1 MKTKI
6 FFQALVLFLLQ
17 TVTVN
22 AQDSIS
28 VNKEQ
33 VSKETTS
40 NTQDITSETAKDL
53 IPVVRFGDDIKV
65 KLGGFFRAEYYV
77 DSREIVGACDGL
89 FGFFPQDKVYDANG
103 DDLNEVVRQNFSTQ
117 ATRFTA
123 TVDGPN
129 LGGAKSKAYVEF
141 DFSGGN
147 AVNVRLRQA
156 WAKFIWQKGE
166 LLLGKAW
173 NPFADIPFPY
183 VAGLH
188 VGIPFR
194 QFNRGDQIRYTFKPT
209 EHVSFVAAG
218 VYKTEHKSI
227 LEESSNS
234 DIRQNPVPEFHL
246 QWRYNSSKFSA
257 GLFGEFKSIRPA
269 TKVTN
274 EQKQVYK
281 TDETVNSYAFSYFAQ
296 YLADRF
302 GMRTGGLYGR
312 NLGEYFQQGG
322 YAVKSIDEQTGRR
335 TYSTSAVTSYWL
347 SLSWGKK
354 WSPSL
359 FFGYSKNLG
368 FSDNILAGGNFFGRW
383 QNVDHIIRVSPSLK
397 FSHKQWTL
405 QAELDYNSV
414 AYGKVD
420 YADHGKV
427 KDTHNVSNVRG
438 LLATTFFF

>member
-1 MKTKI
+1 MKKFYHI
-6 FFQALVLFLLQ
+6 LGLILLN
-17 TVTVN
+17 TVIVSAQNVSTETV
-22 AQDSIS
+22 
-28 VNKEQ
+28 KEQ
-33 VSKETTS
+33 TPTEATTT
-40 NTQDITSETAKDL
+40 TQDVTSETAKDL
-53 IPVVRFGDDIKV
+53 VPAIKFGDEIKV
-65 KLGGFFRAEYYV
+65 KFGGFFRAEYYV
-77 DSREIVGACDGL
+77 DSREIVGACDDL
-89 FGFFPQDKVYDANG
+89 FGFFPEDHVYDNNG
-103 DDLNEVVRQNFSTQ
+103 DDLNDVVRQNFSTQ

-123 TVDGPN
+123 TLDGPK
-129 LGGAKSKAYVEF
+129 LGKANSKAYVEF

-173 NPFADIPFPY
+173 NPFADLPFPY

-218 VYKTEHKSI
+218 VYQTEHKST
-227 LEESSNS
+227 LEASSNS
-234 DIRQNPVPEFHL
+234 DIRQNPIPEFHL
-246 QWRYNSSKFSA
+246 QWRYTSPKFSA
-257 GLFGEFKSIRPA
+257 GILGEVKSIRPA

-274 EQKQVYK
+274 DQKAVYK
-281 TDETVNSYAFSYFAQ
+281 TDETVSSYAFSYFAQ

-302 GMRTGGLYGR
+302 GLRTGGLYGK

-368 FSDNILAGGNFFGRW
+368 FDDNILAGGDFFGRW
-383 QNVDHIIRVSPSLK
+383 QNVDHILRVSPSLK
-397 FSHKQWTL
+397 FSHKQWTI
-405 QAELDYNSV
+405 QAELDYDNV

-427 KDTHNVSNVRG
+427 KDTHNVSGVRG
-438 LLATTFFF
+438 LIATTFFF